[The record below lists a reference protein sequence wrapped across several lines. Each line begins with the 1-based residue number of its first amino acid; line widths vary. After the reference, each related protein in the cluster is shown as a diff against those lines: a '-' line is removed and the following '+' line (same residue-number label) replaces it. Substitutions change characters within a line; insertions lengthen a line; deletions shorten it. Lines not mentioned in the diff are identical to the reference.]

1 MERLSCT
8 LPANGHSAVKQ
19 DSQPADIKGPSHP
32 RQNNEEVL
40 MGTVVIRCP
49 ATGSTIATGI
59 TADRLKFACSPVFF
73 ADAYCPAC
81 DTLHRW
87 FAREAWVE
95 EPRSEVAAAA

>member
-1 MERLSCT
+1 MVTVRSNRIHKLRTSS
-8 LPANGHSAVKQ
+8 GHLTHAK
-19 DSQPADIKGPSHP
+19 
-32 RQNNEEVL
+32 NNEEVL

-49 ATGSTIATGI
+49 ATGGTIPTGI

>member
-1 MERLSCT
+1 
-8 LPANGHSAVKQ
+8 
-19 DSQPADIKGPSHP
+19 
-32 RQNNEEVL
+32 

-49 ATGSTIATGI
+49 ATRQHHTTGI

-73 ADAYCPAC
+73 ADAYCPVC
-81 DTLHRW
+81 EQHRW

>member
-1 MERLSCT
+1 M
-8 LPANGHSAVKQ
+8 PANGHTAVKQ
-19 DSQPADIKGPSHP
+19 DSQPADIKGRSHAM
-32 RQNNEEVL
+32 NNEEVL

-49 ATGSTIATGI
+49 ATGSTIPTGI

-95 EPRSEVAAAA
+95 EPRSQAAQAA

>member
-1 MERLSCT
+1 MVTVRS
-8 LPANGHSAVKQ
+8 NGIHNQGTSRIISRPLNK
-19 DSQPADIKGPSHP
+19 
-32 RQNNEEVL
+32 EVL

-49 ATGSTIATGI
+49 ATGSTISTGI
-59 TADRLKFACSPVFF
+59 TADRLKFACSPVFL

-95 EPRSEVAAAA
+95 EPDSEVARAA